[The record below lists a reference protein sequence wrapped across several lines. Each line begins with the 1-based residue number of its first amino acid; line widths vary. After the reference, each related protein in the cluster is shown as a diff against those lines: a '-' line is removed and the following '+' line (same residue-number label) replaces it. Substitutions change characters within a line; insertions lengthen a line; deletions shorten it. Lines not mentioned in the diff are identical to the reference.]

1 MDNTVNTNLD
11 QVELMKQF
19 IGTWKCEYGEDTFLI
34 IENTPFGTGMVSD
47 SQIVSK
53 GESLDSIK
61 QLYGYDR
68 KTDRYVMA
76 ELIKSSSVLEICYSW
91 FTSKSS
97 GELLVTNTEN
107 ARYKWRF
114 EFKTPDLIVQTA
126 SLDGKVVKEV
136 SLTRTGRDLL
146 P

>member
-1 MDNTVNTNLD
+1 MKTNLD

-19 IGTWKCEYGEDTFLI
+19 IGNWKCEYGEDTFLI

-53 GESLDSIK
+53 GENLDSIK
-61 QLYGYDR
+61 QLYGYDK
-68 KTDRYVMA
+68 KTDRYIMA
-76 ELIKSSSVLEICYSW
+76 ELIRSSSVLEICYSW

-107 ARYKWRF
+107 AMYKWRF

-126 SLDGKVVKEV
+126 TLDGKVVKEV
-136 SLTRTGRDLL
+136 SLIRTRVE
-146 P
+146 